1 MKKEN
6 KVLQGINSFARKMA
20 SMIYFRALRDGFVST
35 VPFLVLAGI
44 MILINNI
51 IIAPDTGW
59 IAGFVSADTL
69 TTWQELGNKI
79 INGTLNC
86 YSLMIGALIANSL
99 AKNRGE
105 DNPIFSSLVT
115 IAVIM
120 IFLPLS
126 NSLVPTGAEKAV
138 EISGVAPFSYLGTAG
153 IFVAIFAAILSTELF
168 VRISQ
173 SDKLK
178 LKFSGSGIPPA
189 VSQSFEAMAS
199 IMVTLLVFAFLSF
212 GIHQLTN
219 MEIHELINKIIQA
232 PLIHLTTSL
241 PGFIIL
247 CFFTNLLFALGIH
260 PSGIVNPILEPPL
273 LVAMNQNTAA
283 FANHQEIPNIIVL
296 PFRDL
301 YGHIGGTGSTI
312 ALIIAIFIFS
322 RKKVNRQFA
331 GMTGPLG
338 LFNINEPVI
347 YGFPVVFNPLIM
359 IPFILGPLISFT
371 IAYFATWAGLVSKI
385 VVYVPWSMP
394 PVINAWVA
402 SGGDF
407 RNVILQ
413 VLLLVMMVLIYF
425 PFLRA
430 YENSMGVEIEE
441 PVTETSSVSGE
452 ASSEPQAA
460 TSTSAASAEVSDEF
474 SDFTDFM

>member
-6 KVLQGINSFARKMA
+6 KVLQGINNFARKMA

-126 NSLVPTGAEKAV
+126 NSVIPNGAEKAV

-178 LKFSGSGIPPA
+178 LKFSGNGIPPA

-199 IMVTLLVFAFLSF
+199 IMITLLIFALLSF

-359 IPFILGPLISFT
+359 IPFILGH
-371 IAYFATWAGLVSKI
+371 
-385 VVYVPWSMP
+385 
-394 PVINAWVA
+394 
-402 SGGDF
+402 
-407 RNVILQ
+407 
-413 VLLLVMMVLIYF
+413 
-425 PFLRA
+425 
-430 YENSMGVEIEE
+430 
-441 PVTETSSVSGE
+441 
-452 ASSEPQAA
+452 
-460 TSTSAASAEVSDEF
+460 
-474 SDFTDFM
+474 

>member
-1 MKKEN
+1 MKKD
-6 KVLQGINSFARKMA
+6 KVLQRINDFARKMA

-35 VPFLVLAGI
+35 VPFLVLAGV
-44 MILINNI
+44 MILVNNI

-69 TTWQELGNKI
+69 GTWQELGNKI

-105 DNPIFSSLVT
+105 ENPIFSSLVT

-120 IFLPLS
+120 IFLPLT
-126 NSLVPTGAEKAV
+126 NAVVPVGAEQPV
-138 EISGVAPFSYLGTAG
+138 EVGGVAVLSYLGTSG
-153 IFVAIFAAILSTELF
+153 IFVAILAAIFSTELF
-168 VRISQ
+168 IRISR

-178 LKFSGSGIPPA
+178 FKLNGNGIPPA
-189 VSQSFEAMAS
+189 VAQSFEAMAA
-199 IMVTLLVFAFLSF
+199 IMLTLLIFGLISF
-212 GIHQLTN
+212 GIHQLTG

-232 PLIHLTTSL
+232 PLVHLTTSL
-241 PGFIIL
+241 PGFLVL

-273 LVAMNQNTAA
+273 LVAMNQNTEA
-283 FANHQEIPNIIVL
+283 FANHQDIPNIIVL

-322 RKKVNRQFA
+322 RKKVNKQFA
-331 GMTGPLG
+331 SMSGPLG
-338 LFNINEPVI
+338 IFNINEPVI
-347 YGFPVVFNPLIM
+347 YGFPVVFNPMIM
-359 IPFILGPLISFT
+359 IPFIFGPLLAFA
-371 IAYFATWAGLVSKI
+371 IAYFATWAGLVSRI

-394 PVINAWVA
+394 PLVNAWVA

-413 VLLLVMMVLIYF
+413 FLLIVMMVAIYF

-430 YENSMGVEIEE
+430 YENSMAAELPATEDTAFSGLSEIPEPAAFDSKEE
-441 PVTETSSVSGE
+441 TKPAVTG
-452 ASSEPQAA
+452 
-460 TSTSAASAEVSDEF
+460 EF

>member
-6 KVLQGINSFARKMA
+6 KVLQGINNFARKMA

-126 NSLVPTGAEKAV
+126 NSVVPNGAEKAV

-178 LKFSGSGIPPA
+178 LKFSGNGIPPA

-199 IMVTLLVFAFLSF
+199 IMITLLIFALLSF

-413 VLLLVMMVLIYF
+413 VLLIVMMVMIYF

-430 YENSMGVEIEE
+430 GVEVEE
-441 PVTETSSVSGE
+441 PVTETPSVS
-452 ASSEPQAA
+452 SESNTEQQTA
-460 TSTSAASAEVSDEF
+460 TATSAASAEASDEF

>member
-6 KVLQGINSFARKMA
+6 KILRSINAFARKMA

-35 VPFLVLAGI
+35 VPFLVLAGV
-44 MILINNI
+44 MILVNNI
-51 IIAPDTGW
+51 IIAPETGW

-99 AKNRGE
+99 AKNHGE
-105 DNPIFSSLVT
+105 ENPIFSSLIA

-120 IFLPLS
+120 IFLPLN
-126 NSLVPTGAEKAV
+126 NSVIPIGSEKAV
-138 EISGVAPFSYLGTAG
+138 EVGGVAVLSNLGTSG

-173 SDKLK
+173 SNKFKLR
-178 LKFSGSGIPPA
+178 LSGGGIPPA
-189 VSQSFEAMAS
+189 VVQSFEAMTA
-199 IMVTLLVFAFLSF
+199 IMLTLLIFGLVSF
-212 GIHQLTN
+212 GIHQLTH

-241 PGFIIL
+241 PGFVIL
-247 CFFTNLLFALGIH
+247 CFFTNILFALGIH

-273 LVAMNQNTAA
+273 LVAMNQNTEA
-283 FANHQEIPNIIVL
+283 FAAHQEIPNIIVL

-322 RKKVNRQFA
+322 RKRVNKQFA
-331 GMTGPLG
+331 GMSGPLG
-338 LFNINEPVI
+338 VFNINEPVI

-359 IPFILGPLISFT
+359 IPFVFGPLLSFV

-394 PVINAWVA
+394 PLLNAWVA

-413 VLLLVMMVLIYF
+413 LLLLSMMVVIYI

-430 YENSMGVEIEE
+430 YENSMEVEVPVKE
-441 PVTETSSVSGE
+441 PMVQ
-452 ASSEPQAA
+452 SENLEQV
-460 TSTSAASAEVSDEF
+460 AEVTPISSSKEISDEF
-474 SDFTDFM
+474 SDFTDFK

>member
-1 MKKEN
+1 MKKDN
-6 KVLQGINSFARKMA
+6 KVLKSINTFARKMA

-35 VPFLVLAGI
+35 VPFLVLAGV
-44 MILINNI
+44 MILVNNI

-59 IAGFVSADTL
+59 IAGFVKESTL

-79 INGTLNC
+79 LNGTLNC
-86 YSLMIGALIANSL
+86 YSLIIGALIANSL

-120 IFLPLS
+120 IFLPLT
-126 NSLVPTGAEKAV
+126 NQVIPVGAKEAV
-138 EISGVAPFSYLGTAG
+138 EVGGVAAFSYLGTSG
-153 IFVAIFAAILSTELF
+153 IFVAILAAILSTELF
-168 VRISQ
+168 VRISR

-178 LKFSGSGIPPA
+178 FKLSGGGIPPA
-189 VSQSFEAMAS
+189 VAQSFEAMAA
-199 IMVTLLVFAFLSF
+199 IMLTLLIFGLISF
-212 GIHQLTN
+212 GIHQLTHV
-219 MEIHELINKIIQA
+219 EIHELINKIIQA
-232 PLIHLTTSL
+232 PLVNLTTSL
-241 PGFIIL
+241 PGFIVL
-247 CFFTNLLFALGIH
+247 CFFTNLLFSLGIH

-273 LVAMNQNTAA
+273 LVAMNQNTEA
-283 FANHQEIPNIIVL
+283 FANHLEIPNIIVL

-312 ALIIAIFIFS
+312 ALIIAILIFS
-322 RKKVNRQFA
+322 RKKVNKQFA
-331 GMTGPLG
+331 GMSGPLG
-338 LFNINEPVI
+338 VFNINEPVI

-359 IPFILGPLISFT
+359 IPFIFGPLLSFCL
-371 IAYFATWAGLVSKI
+371 AYFATWAGLVSKI

-394 PVINAWVA
+394 PLLNAWVA

-413 VLLLVMMVLIYF
+413 LLLIVMMVALYI

-430 YENSMGVEIEE
+430 YENSMGVVVGPQSQSI
-441 PVTETSSVSGE
+441 
-452 ASSEPQAA
+452 SEKAKMK
-460 TSTSAASAEVSDEF
+460 TDDDEF
-474 SDFTDFM
+474 SDFSDFK